1 MSRNRTFIVCYQ
13 IGIDRGYSIRNTD
26 VTFSGPL
33 TTARVNEISD
43 VLAAKNG
50 TNRGNLVIMNMFELE
65 EPDDQET

>member
-13 IGIDRGYSIRNTD
+13 IGIDGGYSIRNTD

-33 TTARVNEISD
+33 TTARVNEIGD
-43 VLAAKNG
+43 ILAAKNG

>member
-13 IGIDRGYSIRNTD
+13 IGIDGGYSIRNTD

-33 TTARVNEISD
+33 TTTRVNEISD

-65 EPDDQET
+65 EPDGQET